1 MPALVE
7 KQRFKQDTHQLPRDK
22 NQALATL
29 LTTTWNSYDIVR
41 IERIEIGSVQGWRV
55 TYRE

>member
-7 KQRFKQDTHQLPRDK
+7 KERFKQDTHQQSRDK

-29 LTTTWNSYDIVR
+29 LTTTWNGYDIVR
-41 IERIEIGSVQGWRV
+41 IDRIEIGSVQGWRV
-55 TYRE
+55 IYRE